1 MKIYLSCNF
10 SCFSLDIIKIEL
22 LCYNSVTLIERV
34 RFHTCKFGAL
44 SFELKLTSDYNLL
57 FLTNSFTVV
66 IDFEFQHE
74 LHLLFQFYSKDKV
87 QERKVQFVPTSI
99 TRAIYFETYSTQI
112 QCNEN

>member
-44 SFELKLTSDYNLL
+44 LL